1 MFEQLIVHQTH
12 TWNTAFR
19 GEYIFME
26 YLSQTANGVKEN
38 IRANE
43 SEMCEEEHAAP
54 CRAAALSTLPWAGW
68 GRTGRVNGLNS
79 GAETRTAGGQAFLR
93 KINSPGPN
101 QDTLV

>member
-54 CRAAALSTLPWAGW
+54 CRAGPQPSAPCPGQD
-68 GRTGRVNGLNS
+68 
-79 GAETRTAGGQAFLR
+79 GGE
-93 KINSPGPN
+93 GEG
-101 QDTLV
+101 